1 MLHYFIQWATSRESN
16 AKLAIIDREMSDSS
30 DSEDEMVP
38 GLVAASNGHEVMDVE
53 DGGGEMLVMVLMMT
67 VMMMVMMWAFR

>member
-1 MLHYFIQWATSRESN
+1 
-16 AKLAIIDREMSDSS
+16 MSDSS

-53 DGGGEMLVMVLMMT
+53 DGGGMLVMVLMMMI
-67 VMMMVMMWAFR
+67 MMMMMMMTMVMMWSLR

>member
-1 MLHYFIQWATSRESN
+1 
-16 AKLAIIDREMSDSS
+16 MSDSS

-53 DGGGEMLVMVLMMT
+53 DGGGEMLVMVLMMMMMMLMIM
-67 VMMMVMMWAFR
+67 MMMVVVVVMMWSFR

>member
-1 MLHYFIQWATSRESN
+1 
-16 AKLAIIDREMSDSS
+16 MSDSS

-53 DGGGEMLVMVLMMT
+53 DRGEGGMLVMVLMMMI
-67 VMMMVMMWAFR
+67 MMIMMMMTMVMMWSFR

>member
-1 MLHYFIQWATSRESN
+1 
-16 AKLAIIDREMSDSS
+16 MSDSS

-53 DGGGEMLVMVLMMT
+53 DGGGMLVMVLMMIMMMM
-67 VMMMVMMWAFR
+67 MMMVMMWSFR